1 MSSRSCVTLPGRG
14 SSYTRFLFDARP
26 LGRRYIILQDFIDWL
41 MRRDSEEGGPSADS
55 LNPLDEAAEAIGGGA
70 QQRSE
75 EQALQEAP
83 ITINLLPNPKVGRG
97 QGSGA
102 NVDSTLE
109 ALAQSRSAQS
119 VSPNWRSQGAL
130 ERKRVSTQGVRKRKG
145 GARAN

>member
-1 MSSRSCVTLPGRG
+1 
-14 SSYTRFLFDARP
+14 
-26 LGRRYIILQDFIDWL
+26 

-119 VSPNWRSQGAL
+119 ISPNWRLQGAL